1 MSGHWPLLNLT
12 IVSIG
17 KSAHFE
23 LIKSIICSGWDTKG
37 KQKQL
42 RAPYYMLKD
51 ALYFCPNFTGYD
63 NTLKGNT
70 ANFQAT
76 QEQSWLP
83 HHQSSPPPTRAS
95 SSRDYSGQRPPL
107 KGDSSNQRR
116 QAHAEAQPHEA
127 DQAEL
132 GEEEEGADQAQH
144 E

>member
-1 MSGHWPLLNLT
+1 MFKRR
-12 IVSIG
+12 
-17 KSAHFE
+17 KSNH
-23 LIKSIICSGWDTKG
+23 G
-37 KQKQL
+37 
-42 RAPYYMLKD
+42 
-51 ALYFCPNFTGYD
+51 
-63 NTLKGNT
+63 
-70 ANFQAT
+70 
-76 QEQSWLP
+76 
-83 HHQSSPPPTRAS
+83 QSSPPPTRAS